1 MQSYTKALPLQ
12 HNYVFMMKHTEL
24 VDKYDAQVDALEVQ
38 FRDRGLTEE
47 QTEPFF
53 FQLRTQTF
61 FFARLDDL
69 SIDTAV
75 RDELYD
81 HYIERQTTIERWIED
96 MTSALK
102 YGYILEEAGLEA
114 TEDPHEIAYLK
125 ATMTDGDIATI
136 HHSLTEALALIME
149 STENEVLAGKLE
161 RFRERMLTTDD
172 TTREAIM
179 PVLKRVEKLIEKEEE

>member
-1 MQSYTKALPLQ
+1 
-12 HNYVFMMKHTEL
+12 MMKHSEQ
-24 VDKYDAQVDALEVQ
+24 VDKYDNQVDTLEQ
-38 FRDRGLTEE
+38 QLCDRGLTEE

-69 SIDTAV
+69 SIDAAV
-75 RDELYD
+75 QDELYD

-102 YGYILEEAGLEA
+102 YGYILEEAELEA

-125 ATMTDGDIATI
+125 ATMNDGDIAAI
-136 HHSLTEALALIME
+136 HSNLAEALNQLMQ
-149 STENEVLAGKLE
+149 STDNEVLAGKLE
-161 RFRERMLTTDD
+161 RFRDRMLTTNDI
-172 TTREAIM
+172 TREAIM

>member
-1 MQSYTKALPLQ
+1 
-12 HNYVFMMKHTEL
+12 MMKHTEL

-69 SIDTAV
+69 SIDAAV
-75 RDELYD
+75 QDELYD
-81 HYIERQTTIERWIED
+81 HYNQRQTTIERWIED
-96 MTSALK
+96 MTYALK

-114 TEDPHEIAYLK
+114 TEAPHEIAYLK
-125 ATMTDGDIATI
+125 VTMNDDDIAAI
-136 HHSLTEALALIME
+136 YNNLTEALEMLMQ
-149 STENEVLAGKLE
+149 STDNEVLAGKLE
-161 RFRERMLTTDD
+161 RFRERMLSTND

-179 PVLKRVEKLIEKEEE
+179 PVLKRVEKLIEKEARLKRGSCFFIAK

>member
-1 MQSYTKALPLQ
+1 
-12 HNYVFMMKHTEL
+12 MMKHTEL
-24 VDKYDAQVDALEVQ
+24 VDKYDAQVDALEEQ
-38 FRDRGLTEE
+38 FRSRGLAEE

-69 SIDTAV
+69 SVDATV
-75 RDELYD
+75 QDELYA

-96 MTSALK
+96 ITYALK

-125 ATMTDGDIATI
+125 ATMNDEDVATI
-136 HHSLTEALALIME
+136 HSNLAEALNQLMQ
-149 STENEVLAGKLE
+149 STDNEVLAGKLE
-161 RFRERMLTTDD
+161 RFRERMLTTND

>member
-1 MQSYTKALPLQ
+1 MQTCLKALPLQ
-12 HNYVFMMKHTEL
+12 HNYVLMMKHTEL
-24 VDKYDAQVDALEVQ
+24 VDKYDAQVDALEQ
-38 FRDRGLTEE
+38 QLRDRGLTEE

-69 SIDTAV
+69 SVDATV
-75 RDELYD
+75 QDELYD

-125 ATMTDGDIATI
+125 ATMNDGDVAAIY
-136 HHSLTEALALIME
+136 HHLTEALALIME
-149 STENEVLAGKLE
+149 STDNEVLAGKLE
-161 RFRERMLTTDD
+161 RFRERLLTTDD

-179 PVLKRVEKLIEKEEE
+179 PVLKRVAKLIEKEDE